1 MNTNWLFENWMEQ
14 PSASDPFPPRFVSMR
29 NLHARECQL
38 MKKYS
43 ASSIFDFIDYFITDV
58 FLSVTKV
65 FIRKAK
71 RLSKYEDGVV

>member
-1 MNTNWLFENWMEQ
+1 
-14 PSASDPFPPRFVSMR
+14 
-29 NLHARECQL
+29 

-43 ASSIFDFIDYFITDV
+43 ASSIFDFIDYLITDV

-71 RLSKYEDGVV
+71 RLSKYDDGVV

>member
-1 MNTNWLFENWMEQ
+1 MEQ
-14 PSASDPFPPRFVSMR
+14 PSASDPFLARIVSMR
-29 NLHARECQL
+29 NLHERECQL

-43 ASSIFDFIDYFITDV
+43 GSSIFDFIDFNIIVTDV

>member
-1 MNTNWLFENWMEQ
+1 
-14 PSASDPFPPRFVSMR
+14 
-29 NLHARECQL
+29 

-43 ASSIFDFIDYFITDV
+43 ASSIFDFIDFNIIITDV
-58 FLSVTKV
+58 FLQVTKV

>member
-1 MNTNWLFENWMEQ
+1 MEQ
-14 PSASDPFPPRFVSMR
+14 PSASDPFPARFVSMR
-29 NLHARECQL
+29 NIHARECQL

-43 ASSIFDFIDYFITDV
+43 ASSIFDFIDFNIIIITDV

>member
-1 MNTNWLFENWMEQ
+1 MEQ
-14 PSASDPFPPRFVSMR
+14 PSTSDPFPARFVSMR
-29 NLHARECQL
+29 NLHARVCQL

-43 ASSIFDFIDYFITDV
+43 ASSIFDFIDFNIIITDV

>member
-1 MNTNWLFENWMEQ
+1 MEQ
-14 PSASDPFPPRFVSMR
+14 PSASDPFPARFVSMR

-43 ASSIFDFIDYFITDV
+43 ASSIFDFIDFNIIITDV

>member
-1 MNTNWLFENWMEQ
+1 MEQ
-14 PSASDPFPPRFVSMR
+14 PSTSDPFPARFLSMR

-43 ASSIFDFIDYFITDV
+43 ASSIFDFIDFNIIITDV

>member
-1 MNTNWLFENWMEQ
+1 MNWLFENWIEQ
-14 PSASDPFPPRFVSMR
+14 PSTSDPFPARFVSMR
-29 NLHARECQL
+29 NLHAREWQ
-38 MKKYS
+38 YN
-43 ASSIFDFIDYFITDV
+43 IIIITDV